1 MDEEKQIVL
10 NRAKCLDCND
20 IITSYHVHDYV
31 TCSCKKL
38 SVDGGTEYIS
48 RSYVDK
54 TKFEN
59 MNVYSDSPFDI
70 IRTHFHWGTRGK
82 SGNDEIKFISIS
94 KMSDEHLT
102 AILRD
107 KRQGANWIRD
117 FFIKEINYRTKNNIT
132 VTE

>member
-1 MDEEKQIVL
+1 MDEEKKIVL

-54 TKFEN
+54 TKYIN
-59 MNVYSDSPFDI
+59 MNVYADEPFDI
-70 IRTHFHWGTRGK
+70 IRKSLHWGTRGK
-82 SGNDEIKFISIS
+82 SGKDKLKFISIS
-94 KMSDEHLT
+94 EMDDDHLEK
-102 AILRD
+102 ILRNE
-107 KRQGANWIRD
+107 KVGANWIRD
-117 FFIKEINYRTKNNIT
+117 FFIKEMQYRTKNNKT
-132 VTE
+132 KR